1 MGTEVQSKMY
11 LPGYYSTKDIS
22 NKASYGGWSLHHEG
36 NSSKSVQH
44 YGMFSSKPA
53 LEGVDYC
60 AYDKEKLRQTILKH
74 ESILRHQVHE
84 LHRLYKIQRDM
95 MNEFQSK
102 EQIKHLIPSGT
113 SQSSMFQSGFSTEDD
128 KRSWYISNLP
138 GAGSGCGRPSSS
150 SADVIQIH
158 QSHMHEKTTLSTY
171 GLSQNS
177 ARLKDCES
185 LDFKCKKAQRR
196 LFDLEVPADEYIDD
210 ETETNGELEISRT
223 ESCLIN
229 NGNEVTVAAD
239 KNVFKHTGDN
249 GNTLTSNLYSGRTHY
264 LADLNEPIEVEEVPA
279 SASVDNMG
287 DKTQTESTQA
297 YSAQIG
303 SKSSFSDSFHLQD
316 FQKPCDLSK
325 AEAGKTNEFVT
336 CIPSDQ
342 NTAGKQIT
350 RKIFGI
356 EVSEENNNASALA
369 PKGTILQN
377 MSVPQSDAANSDITS
392 ISCLNQNLISFQGAQ
407 YNPQGYLSG
416 PRKEPRKMEAPHGGL
431 PWLRKALS
439 VNSKSL
445 KEESE
450 GSHQMKI
457 DFTQSYSKQYLNQID
472 MRRGPSQSPIQDS
485 WSTTRGHDT
494 EHRRAETS
502 DCSSVKRILGV
513 PIFDFPSIHGSV
525 VSVSGNNSP
534 INVGSVKSDLA
545 CDSVSPR
552 SQEQPKV
559 IDSKKEL
566 DKGRSYVRQEI
577 DLNEC
582 ITEEEEEEDQVT
594 PALLVVK
601 PTTGIDL
608 EAPVI
613 IVDSETGITSEEE
626 SQESELMKPLPHD
639 KIDEVAAEALV
650 AISSSHVDY
659 LHGNATLV
667 DLQSDSS
674 MNNSLFWFADVISSY
689 DETATNKTNVC
700 DEGSIPDDIDDFEYI
715 ILNLPET
722 KVEECCYQPQI
733 LEDLD
738 NLKEE
743 DTPAPRRPRRG
754 QARRGRQ
761 RKDFQR
767 DVLPGLVSLSRNEVT
782 EDLQIIEG
790 MVRTT
795 GGTWQPSLATR
806 NGGKSGGGRGRRRL
820 VGCAPSPPAPVAAA
834 CNVQVQLPDSKEL
847 GLDESSLT
855 GWGKRTRRPPRQR
868 CPLSNSLLP
877 LK

>member
-22 NKASYGGWSLHHEG
+22 NNKASYGGWSLHHESS
-36 NSSKSVQH
+36 SSKNGQH
-44 YGMFSSKPA
+44 YAMFSSKPA
-53 LEGVDYC
+53 MEGMDYYAC
-60 AYDKEKLRQTILKH
+60 DKEKLRQTILKH

-102 EQIKHLIPSGT
+102 EQTKHLIPSGT
-113 SQSSMFQSGFSTEDD
+113 SQSSLFPSGFSTEDD
-128 KRSWYISNLP
+128 KRSWYISNLS
-138 GAGSGCGRPSSS
+138 GSSSVCGRPSSS
-150 SADVIQIH
+150 SADVIQTH
-158 QSHMHEKTTLSTY
+158 QSSMHERTTLSTY
-171 GLSQNS
+171 GLNQNS

-185 LDFKCKKAQRR
+185 LDFKCKKTQRR
-196 LFDLEVPADEYIDD
+196 LFDLEVPADEYVDD
-210 ETETNGELEISRT
+210 ETEPDGEVEMSRT

-229 NGNEVTVAAD
+229 NSSEVTLAAD
-239 KNVFKHTGDN
+239 KNVFNHTDDN
-249 GNTLTSNLYSGRTHY
+249 GNKLTCNLYPRRTHY
-264 LADLNEPIEVEEVPA
+264 LADLNEPIEVEEVAA
-279 SASVDNMG
+279 SASVDTMG
-287 DKTQTESTQA
+287 DKTRPESTQA
-297 YSAQIG
+297 YSAQIE
-303 SKSSFSDSFHLQD
+303 SKRSISDRFHLQD
-316 FQKPCDLSK
+316 FRKPCDMSK
-325 AEAGKTNEFVT
+325 AEASKTNEFVT
-336 CIPSDQ
+336 CIPSDP

-350 RKIFGI
+350 RRIFGV
-356 EVSEENNNASALA
+356 EVSEENNNSSVFAP
-369 PKGTILQN
+369 PKGINLQN
-377 MSVPQSDAANSDITS
+377 MSSVPKSDAAKSDLSS
-392 ISCLNQNLISFQGAQ
+392 ISCFNQNMISFQGGAQ
-407 YNPQGYLSG
+407 YDPQGYQSG
-416 PRKEPRKMEAPHGGL
+416 PRNEPRKMEAPQGGL
-431 PWLRKALS
+431 PWLRKAPP

-457 DFTQSYSKQYLNQID
+457 DFTQSYSKQQCLNQTD
-472 MRRGPSQSPIQDS
+472 TRRGPSQSPIQDS
-485 WSTTRGHDT
+485 WLTTRGHDT
-494 EHRRAETS
+494 EHRKAGTS

-513 PIFDFPSIHGSV
+513 PIFDFPSTHGSV
-525 VSVSGNNSP
+525 SSVSGNNSP

-552 SQEQPKV
+552 SQEQLKV
-559 IDSKKEL
+559 IDSRKEVEK
-566 DKGRSYVRQEI
+566 DRSYVRHEI

-582 ITEEEEEEDQVT
+582 ITEEEEDQVT
-594 PALLVVK
+594 PAVSVAK

-608 EAPVI
+608 EAPV

-626 SQESELMKPLPHD
+626 SQESELTKPLPHD
-639 KIDEVAAEALV
+639 KIDELAAEALI
-650 AISSSHVDY
+650 AISSVHVDY
-659 LHGNATLV
+659 LHDDSATL

-674 MNNSLFWFADVISSY
+674 LDNSLLWFADFVSSY
-689 DETATNKTNVC
+689 DETGTNKTNVC
-700 DEGSIPDDIDDFEYI
+700 DEESVPDDIDDFEYI

-733 LEDLD
+733 SENLD

-743 DTPAPRRPRRG
+743 DTPATRRPRRG
-754 QARRGRQ
+754 HARRGRQ
-761 RKDFQR
+761 KKDFQR

-795 GGTWQPSLATR
+795 GGTWQPSLTTR
-806 NGGKSGGGRGRRRL
+806 NGGKNGGGRGRRR
-820 VGCAPSPPAPVAAA
+820 CAPSPPAPVAAA
-834 CNVQVQLPDSKEL
+834 CNVQAQQPDSKES